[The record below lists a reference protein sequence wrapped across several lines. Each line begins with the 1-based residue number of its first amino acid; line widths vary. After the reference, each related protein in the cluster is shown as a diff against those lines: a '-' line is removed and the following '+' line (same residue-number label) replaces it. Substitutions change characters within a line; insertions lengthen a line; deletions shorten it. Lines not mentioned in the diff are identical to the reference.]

1 MRALFLAAAASVFA
15 LSANTANA
23 AGAGGADLSPDQS
36 PYAILEPITLGS
48 AAVTP
53 ESTETLPTI
62 PVRHSA
68 RHHRRSARRP
78 KPK

>member
-23 AGAGGADLSPDQS
+23 MGAGGADLSPDQS
-36 PYAILEPITLGS
+36 PYAILEPITLGP
-48 AAVTP
+48 AAIAP
-53 ESTETLPTI
+53 ESTETLPAV

-68 RHHRRSARRP
+68 RHHRRSAQRL
-78 KPK
+78 KPR